1 MGWLGVHFTILLLL
15 TLQFLPGNSV
25 DHETIQRRKA
35 SSFTTATGTSSCFPG
50 GWDTNPYCLTER
62 WHSSSA
68 VSPLIPSLRLAINLY
83 WANFYLYYKLHRKIT
98 RLRFSLCL
106 GPGRSKNSL
115 GCAHCC
121 AQTVSYPEGKHM
133 ESQTKRTQV
142 FVTSCGQQQPFDG
155 REIKNCWRLEWD
167 FEGDL
172 TAMSESWNLLC
183 LNQMQLCWKASV

>member
-1 MGWLGVHFTILLLL
+1 MK
-15 TLQFLPGNSV
+15 QFSGEKP
-25 DHETIQRRKA
+25 
-35 SSFTTATGTSSCFPG
+35 
-50 GWDTNPYCLTER
+50 
-62 WHSSSA
+62 A
-68 VSPLIPSLRLAINLY
+68 VSPRPQAPALVSQGLGHKPILPDRKMTFLQRCLPSHPQLEAC
-83 WANFYLYYKLHRKIT
+83 YKFILGKLLFILQT
-98 RLRFSLCL
+98 LQEDYTLRFSLCL

-167 FEGDL
+167 FEGVL